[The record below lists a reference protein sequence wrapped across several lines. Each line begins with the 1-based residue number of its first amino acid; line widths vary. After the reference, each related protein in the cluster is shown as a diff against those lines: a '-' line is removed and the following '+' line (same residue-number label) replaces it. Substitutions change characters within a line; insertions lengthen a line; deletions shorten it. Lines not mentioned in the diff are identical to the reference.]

1 MLLALLLT
9 PVALTILGLLAVER
23 SWLVEGR

>member
-9 PVALTILGLLAVER
+9 PVALVILGLLAVER
-23 SWLVEGR
+23 SWLVGEH